1 MIGLAYRR
9 YFVYALLVVGGC
21 TPNDRYAHAVTAR
34 GGVCISFDDRS
45 VNEWFGLR
53 ELLLKYDARVTFFVT
68 QWDSLSLDEKSK
80 LRMLQ
85 NDGHEIGFHGVRH
98 LLSEHYIKAHSLEKY
113 MTDEI
118 VPGIQAMNKDGFY
131 PTSFA
136 YPYSAKYWFT
146 DRELLKYFYV
156 LRSEAIPQEGEL
168 PANVDA
174 AFYDY
179 EGKRLTYALSLEN
192 KSLWTDTELNRA
204 LDRAADENEVLVL
217 YGHVPGAT
225 TDLKLLEDVLRQASQ
240 RNLKF
245 QRMSDLVVTNL
256 EESIAEEEMIS
267 LTHN

>member
-9 YFVYALLVVGGC
+9 LVYALLFVMGC
-21 TPNDRYAHAVTAR
+21 TPQDRYAHAVAAR

-45 VNEWFGLR
+45 VNEWFALR
-53 ELLLKYDARVTFFVT
+53 EMLLKYDARVTFFVT
-68 QWDSLSLDEKSK
+68 QWDSLSPDEKDK
-80 LRMLQ
+80 LHILQ
-85 NDGHEIGFHGVRH
+85 DDGHEIGFHGVRH
-98 LLSEHYIKAHSLEKY
+98 LLSEYYIKEHSLKKY

-245 QRMSDLVVTNL
+245 LRVSDLVISNSEYKL
-256 EESIAEEEMIS
+256 EKKEMIS